1 MALVREIKKR
11 ARLVA
16 PQVLLA
22 CLAAY
27 FSYHAVQGDRGIR
40 AWLKL
45 RQDLAEARSLDA
57 ALATE
62 RARLERDVALLR
74 PGSLDPDMVEERAR
88 LLLNFGA
95 ADDYVVILPNTDE

>member
-1 MALVREIKKR
+1 MALVREIRKR
-11 ARLVA
+11 VRLVA

-22 CLAAY
+22 CLATY

-45 RQDLAEARSLDA
+45 GQDLAEAQALDA
-57 ALATE
+57 TLAAE

-74 PGSLDPDMVEERAR
+74 PDGLDPDMIEERAR

-95 ADDYVVILPNTDE
+95 ADDYLIVLPKAKD

>member
-1 MALVREIKKR
+1 MALIREIRKR
-11 ARLVA
+11 VRLVA

-22 CLAAY
+22 CLATY

-45 RQDLAEARSLDA
+45 GQDLAEARALDA
-57 ALATE
+57 DLAAE

-74 PGSLDPDMVEERAR
+74 PDSLDPDMIEERAR
-88 LLLNFGA
+88 LLLNFGT
-95 ADDYVVILPNTDE
+95 ADDYLIVLPKPKD